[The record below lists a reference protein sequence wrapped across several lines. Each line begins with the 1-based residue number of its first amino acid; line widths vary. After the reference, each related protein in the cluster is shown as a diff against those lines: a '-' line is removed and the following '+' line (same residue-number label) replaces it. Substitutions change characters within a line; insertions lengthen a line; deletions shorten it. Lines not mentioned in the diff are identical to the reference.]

1 MIRRRFSVVALII
14 TLAMLLT
21 LLTACSEATENPKN
35 EEPDQSTEST
45 EEDNGMRTITMKIND
60 EEVVVKWE
68 NNESAEALAELVS
81 DSPLTID
88 MSMYGGFEQVGALG
102 TDLPSS
108 DINITTKP
116 GDIMLYTGSN
126 IVVFYGSNSWAYT
139 RLGHIENKSADELK
153 EILGSD
159 NVNITLS
166 AE

>member
-1 MIRRRFSVVALII
+1 MKRVKIF
-14 TLAMLLT
+14 TLVMMVILL
-21 LLTACSEATENPKN
+21 ASCSGKNVTQKSSAPEEETINTE
-35 EEPDQSTEST
+35 EST
-45 EEDNGMRTITMKIND
+45 DMISLKMSIND
-60 EEVVVKWE
+60 EKVEVTWE

-108 DINITTKP
+108 DINITTEP

-159 NVNITLS
+159 NVKITLS

>member
-1 MIRRRFSVVALII
+1 MKRVLII
-14 TLAMLLT
+14 ALVIVLALLT
-21 LLTACSEATENPKN
+21 SCSGADDTQ
-35 EEPDQSTEST
+35 QSQSRDPETKTESV
-45 EEDNGMRTITMKIND
+45 EENNEMKQITMTIND
-60 EEVVVKWE
+60 ETVEVTWE
-68 NNESAEALAELVS
+68 NNESVKALADLVS
-81 DSPLTID
+81 DSPLTINT
-88 MSMYGGFEQVGALG
+88 SMYGGFEQVGALG

-159 NVNITLS
+159 NVKITLS

>member
-1 MIRRRFSVVALII
+1 MKRVKII
-14 TLAMLLT
+14 TLVMMLI
-21 LLTACSEATENPKN
+21 LLASCSGNNAAR
-35 EEPDQSTEST
+35 QSSAPEKETVNAEEST
-45 EEDNGMRTITMKIND
+45 DMIPVTMLIND
-60 EEVVVKWE
+60 EKVDVTWE

-139 RLGHIENKSADELK
+139 SLGHIENKSADELK

-159 NVNITLS
+159 NVKITLS